1 MKNMTRR
8 GLLGAASV
16 AWATTFLGKP
26 ARAAAEF
33 EFKLGVNTPDT
44 HPDRPPHRGRA
55 CDRGTV
61 GRATRGHG
69 FPQHQFGGDPE
80 TLSQLRAGG
89 IERLAAPSMSLSTLV
104 PLSGFPSVGFA
115 FQSL

>member
-44 HPDRPPHRGRA
+44 HP
-55 CDRGTV
+55 
-61 GRATRGHG
+61 
-69 FPQHQFGGDPE
+69 
-80 TLSQLRAGG
+80 
-89 IERLAAPSMSLSTLV
+89 
-104 PLSGFPSVGFA
+104 
-115 FQSL
+115 